1 MSTLRVTTVQTK
13 LHWES
18 QVKNIKHFTTLLKSI
33 KTGSTDLIVLPEMF
47 STGFSMNA
55 NALAEKSDGPT
66 MQWMQKMAET
76 KNAVVC
82 GSLIIEENRRF
93 YNRLI

>member
-18 QVKNIKHFTTLLKSI
+18 QAKNIKHFTTLLKSI
-33 KTGSTDLIVLPEMF
+33 KAGSTDLIVLPEMF

-55 NALAEKSDGPT
+55 SVLAEKNDGPT
-66 MQWMQKMAET
+66 MQWMQKNGRN
-76 KNAVVC
+76 KKC
-82 GSLIIEENRRF
+82 CSLRKS
-93 YNRLI
+93 YC